1 MNRRD
6 FLKSALATV
15 SVAALPVTL
24 LATEGGDSGWRFN
37 PDKITWER
45 LPDPMSFCTLI
56 RARYAHNGTAYYS
69 SHVFDQKW
77 IVEADETDVNLI
89 KRDMIRALQRR
100 VTAQ

>member
-56 RARYAHNGTAYYS
+56 RARYEHNNHIYLTA
-69 SHVFDQKW
+69 HVFRDDW
-77 IVEADETDVNLI
+77 IVEADEIDVELI
-89 KRDMIRALQRR
+89 KRDMIYALKKRAGR
-100 VTAQ
+100 